1 MKTIVRCECE
11 AVYEQV
17 QTETGYWVEDTVDCR
32 VFGHELNAWRG
43 NKVLS
48 YDLIKNP
55 TE

>member
-32 VFGHELNAWRG
+32 VCELNAWRG